1 MDVHLAQS
9 MGGVKN
15 AVATLVIVQIVI
27 VTKIILTFLLELIA
41 LRELNFYI

>member
-1 MDVHLAQS
+1 

-41 LRELNFYI
+41 LRELNFYL